1 MLVSMIEQIVRTNHL
16 LRLLVILSLLISR
29 TALADSIYHS
39 SKPSDRVKA
48 AENNGNEF
56 LQAQILL
63 DLTPTKDA
71 AAAIEDALVDGA
83 KILDRFNLFQLN
95 TS

>member
-63 DLTPTKDA
+63 DLTL
-71 AAAIEDALVDGA
+71 AIEDALVDGA